1 VTGVSVAGRKRDY
14 GWPRNSAYIR
24 GMAYQYKAKEPRAYP
39 AERQWEFRSRD
50 ELVRFWAQVRNVPRR
65 SNGRTPKQYESYYLG
80 LYLQSLA
87 NHELLSYPIEVVEG
101 ESPDFMLTWKSGE
114 TTGLEITRATDQE
127 LQRWLTRG
135 KKDDA
140 KARAT
145 MASFAGYAG
154 DQVEHEWCSFVREA
168 IEKKLAKLRKYRDA
182 ARHDLLVVDD
192 TRAGAGDRRKVLALL
207 DPWARELKREE
218 SKLGKISVVA
228 SLDVLYDI
236 GGESRIFPYVHWSA
250 PELDDVI
257 SNESF
262 SERAELAGRVTV
274 ERAIREP
281 SLKDIPSDET
291 PVPGYYVDK
300 VGRIVRRA
308 SDGRRFEVRLQ
319 EDGSEVVVRELPS
332 V

>member
-1 VTGVSVAGRKRDY
+1 
-14 GWPRNSAYIR
+14 
-24 GMAYQYKAKEPRAYP
+24 MAYQHKAKEPRRAYP

-50 ELVRFWAQVRNVPRR
+50 EVARFWAHVRNVPRR
-65 SNGRTPKQYESYYLG
+65 TNGRTAKQYERYYLG
-80 LYLQSLA
+80 LYLLGLA
-87 NHELLSYPIEVVEG
+87 DHELLSYPIEVLEG
-101 ESPDFMLTWKSGE
+101 ESPDFTLTWKSGE
-114 TTGLEITRATDQE
+114 TTGLEVTRATDQE
-127 LQRWLTRG
+127 LQRWLTRAG
-135 KKDDA
+135 NADTE
-140 KARAT
+140 RT
-145 MASFAGYAG
+145 ASFSGYAG
-154 DQVEHEWCSFVREA
+154 EQLEHGWCGFVREA
-168 IEKKLAKLRKYRDA
+168 IEKKVAKLRKYRDA

-207 DPWARELKREE
+207 DPWSRELKRKE

-250 PELDDVI
+250 PELDDVV

-281 SLKDIPSDET
+281 SQKDIPNDET
-291 PVPGYYVDK
+291 PVPDYYVDK
-300 VGRIVRRA
+300 AGRIVRRA
-308 SDGRRFEVRLQ
+308 TDGRRFEVRLQ